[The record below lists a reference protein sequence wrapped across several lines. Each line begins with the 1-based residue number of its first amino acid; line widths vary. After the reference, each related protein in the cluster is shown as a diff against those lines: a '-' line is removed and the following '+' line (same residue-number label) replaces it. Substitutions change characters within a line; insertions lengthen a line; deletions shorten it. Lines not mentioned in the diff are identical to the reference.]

1 MASSMFM
8 LDTFQRHFD
17 KILNIYDKAVGN
29 ILEIDIMYA
38 DDLVVIV
45 LVVLISSSSFTY
57 VLPML

>member
-1 MASSMFM
+1 MFM
-8 LDTFQRHFD
+8 LDPFQRHFD

-29 ILEIDIMYA
+29 ILEFDIMYA

-45 LVVLISSSSFTY
+45 LVVLISSSSYTY

>member
-1 MASSMFM
+1 MFM

-17 KILNIYDKAVGN
+17 KKLNIYDKAVGN
-29 ILEIDIMYA
+29 ILEFDIMYA

-45 LVVLISSSSFTY
+45 LVVLISSSSYTY

>member
-1 MASSMFM
+1 MFM

-29 ILEIDIMYA
+29 ILEFDIMYA

-45 LVVLISSSSFTY
+45 LVVLISSSSYTY
-57 VLPML
+57 VLPMP

>member
-1 MASSMFM
+1 MFM

-17 KILNIYDKAVGN
+17 KILNIYDKAVSN
-29 ILEIDIMYA
+29 ILEFDIMYA

>member
-1 MASSMFM
+1 MFM

-45 LVVLISSSSFTY
+45 LVVLISSSSLTY

>member
-1 MASSMFM
+1 MFM